1 MRRRIRLTPFGY
13 LVVAVLILLL
23 LGGIYLIIR
32 GIGSG
37 SSPAPTPTPPLAPAA
52 SVSPDPSVST
62 SPGLSPEPTPSMEP
76 SSTPEMTPVPTNS
89 PTPSPT
95 DTPKPA
101 ASRTPSPDEVKNAR
115 DGKLT
120 TGGVVLRAAP
130 NTDGEILGK
139 YVGGT
144 NLKVYA
150 ESGDYYLVQVVKEE
164 KYGYMAKKFV
174 QVDTSTP
181 EPITTSVPTGAIG
194 GTVRSSVVALR
205 SSPDLSDSSNKVGQ
219 VEQNEPVYIYF
230 KYTNAAGD
238 TFYYIEVARTGKKA
252 YAFSEYITAESSV
265 PTGTPVP

>member
-1 MRRRIRLTPFGY
+1 MSRRVRLTPFGY
-13 LVVAVLILLL
+13 LVVAILVLLL
-23 LGGIYLIIR
+23 LGGLYLIIR
-32 GIGSG
+32 GIGS
-37 SSPAPTPTPPLAPAA
+37 SPSPAATPTPPLAPGT
-52 SVSPDPSVST
+52 SVSPDPADSAAPDPSPDPTLSV
-62 SPGLSPEPTPSMEP
+62 EPSM
-76 SSTPEMTPVPTNS
+76 TPDLTAQPTNVPTTPPTNS
-89 PTPSPT
+89 PEPET
-95 DTPKPA
+95 
-101 ASRTPSPDEVKNAR
+101 SRTPSPDEVKNAK

-174 QVDTSTP
+174 EVNTATP

-194 GTVRSSVVALR
+194 GTVRSSIVALR
-205 SSPDLSDSSNKVGQ
+205 SSPDLSDSGNKVGQ

-252 YAFSEYITAESSV
+252 YAFAEYITAESSV

>member
-1 MRRRIRLTPFGY
+1 MRRRVRLTPFGY
-13 LVVAVLILLL
+13 LVVAILVLLL

-37 SSPAPTPTPPLAPAA
+37 SSPDATPTPPLVPGA
-52 SVSPDPSVST
+52 SISPDPAGSAAPS
-62 SPGLSPEPTPSMEP
+62 LSPDPTMSVEPSMTPNVTAPPTKSPTPP
-76 SSTPEMTPVPTNS
+76 PTNS
-89 PTPSPT
+89 PEPET
-95 DTPKPA
+95 
-101 ASRTPSPDEVKNAR
+101 SRTPSPDEVKNAK

-174 QVDTSTP
+174 EVNTATP
-181 EPITTSVPTGAIG
+181 EPITTSVPTGAVG

-205 SSPDLSDSSNKVGQ
+205 SSPDLSDTGNKVGQ

-230 KYTNAAGD
+230 KHTNAAGD

-252 YAFSEYITAESSV
+252 YAFAEYITAESSV
-265 PTGTPVP
+265 PTGTPAP

>member
-1 MRRRIRLTPFGY
+1 MRRRVRLTPFGY
-13 LVVAVLILLL
+13 LVVAILVLLL

-37 SSPAPTPTPPLAPAA
+37 SSPDATPTPPLVPGA
-52 SVSPDPSVST
+52 SISPDPAGSAAPS
-62 SPGLSPEPTPSMEP
+62 LSPDPTMSVEPSM
-76 SSTPEMTPVPTNS
+76 TPNVTAPPTNS
-89 PTPSPT
+89 PTPPPTNSPEPET
-95 DTPKPA
+95 
-101 ASRTPSPDEVKNAR
+101 SRTPSPDEVKNAK
-115 DGKLT
+115 DGKLI

-174 QVDTSTP
+174 EVNTATP
-181 EPITTSVPTGAIG
+181 EPITTSVPTGAVG

-205 SSPDLSDSSNKVGQ
+205 SSPDLSDSGNKVGQ

-230 KYTNAAGD
+230 KHTNAAGD

-252 YAFSEYITAESSV
+252 YAFAEYITAESSV
-265 PTGTPVP
+265 PTGTPAP

>member
-1 MRRRIRLTPFGY
+1 MRRRVRLTPFGY
-13 LVVAVLILLL
+13 LVVAILVLLL

-37 SSPAPTPTPPLAPAA
+37 SSPDATPTPPLVPGA
-52 SVSPDPSVST
+52 SISPDPAGSAAPS
-62 SPGLSPEPTPSMEP
+62 LSPDPTMRVEPSM
-76 SSTPEMTPVPTNS
+76 TPNVPAPPTNS
-89 PTPSPT
+89 PTPPPTNSPEPET
-95 DTPKPA
+95 
-101 ASRTPSPDEVKNAR
+101 SRTPSPDEVKNAK

-174 QVDTSTP
+174 EVNTATP
-181 EPITTSVPTGAIG
+181 EPITTSVPTGAVG

-205 SSPDLSDSSNKVGQ
+205 SSPDLSDTGNKVGQ

-230 KYTNAAGD
+230 KHTNAAGD

-252 YAFSEYITAESSV
+252 YAFAEYITAESSV
-265 PTGTPVP
+265 PTGTPAP

>member
-1 MRRRIRLTPFGY
+1 MRRRVRLTPFGY
-13 LVVAVLILLL
+13 LVVAILVLLL

-37 SSPAPTPTPPLAPAA
+37 SSPDATPTPPLVPGA
-52 SVSPDPSVST
+52 STSPDPAGSAAPS
-62 SPGLSPEPTPSMEP
+62 LSPDPTMSVEPSM
-76 SSTPEMTPVPTNS
+76 TPNVTAPPTNS
-89 PTPSPT
+89 PTPPPTNSPEPET
-95 DTPKPA
+95 
-101 ASRTPSPDEVKNAR
+101 SRTPSPDEVKNAK

-174 QVDTSTP
+174 EVNTATP
-181 EPITTSVPTGAIG
+181 EPITTSVPTGAVG

-205 SSPDLSDSSNKVGQ
+205 SSPDLSDTGNKVGQ

-230 KYTNAAGD
+230 KHTNAAGD

-252 YAFSEYITAESSV
+252 YAFAEYITAESSV
-265 PTGTPVP
+265 PTGTPAP

>member
-1 MRRRIRLTPFGY
+1 MRRRVRLTPFGY
-13 LVVAVLILLL
+13 LVVAILVLLL

-37 SSPAPTPTPPLAPAA
+37 SSPDATPTPPLVPGA
-52 SVSPDPSVST
+52 SISPDPAGSAAPS
-62 SPGLSPEPTPSMEP
+62 LSPDPTMSVEPSM
-76 SSTPEMTPVPTNS
+76 TPNVTAPPTNS
-89 PTPSPT
+89 PTPPPTNSPEPET
-95 DTPKPA
+95 
-101 ASRTPSPDEVKNAR
+101 SRTPSPDEVKNAK

-174 QVDTSTP
+174 EVNTATP
-181 EPITTSVPTGAIG
+181 EPITTSVPTGAVG

-205 SSPDLSDSSNKVGQ
+205 SSPDLSDTGNKVGQ

-230 KYTNAAGD
+230 KHTNAAGD

-252 YAFSEYITAESSV
+252 YAFAEYITAESSV
-265 PTGTPVP
+265 PTGTPAP

>member
-1 MRRRIRLTPFGY
+1 MRRRVRLTPFGY
-13 LVVAVLILLL
+13 LVVAILVLLL

-37 SSPAPTPTPPLAPAA
+37 SSPDATPTPPLVPGA
-52 SVSPDPSVST
+52 SISPDPAGSAAPS
-62 SPGLSPEPTPSMEP
+62 LSPDPTMSVEPSM
-76 SSTPEMTPVPTNS
+76 TPNVTAPPTNS
-89 PTPSPT
+89 PTPPPTNSPEPET
-95 DTPKPA
+95 
-101 ASRTPSPDEVKNAR
+101 SRTPSPDEVKNAM

-174 QVDTSTP
+174 EVNTATP
-181 EPITTSVPTGAIG
+181 EPITTSVPTGAVG

-205 SSPDLSDSSNKVGQ
+205 SSPDLSDTGNKVGQ

-230 KYTNAAGD
+230 KHTNAAGD

-252 YAFSEYITAESSV
+252 YAFAEYITAESSV
-265 PTGTPVP
+265 PTGTPAP

>member
-1 MRRRIRLTPFGY
+1 MRRRVRLTPFGY
-13 LVVAVLILLL
+13 LVVAILVLLL

-37 SSPAPTPTPPLAPAA
+37 SSPDATPTPPLVPGA
-52 SVSPDPSVST
+52 SISPDPAGSAAPS
-62 SPGLSPEPTPSMEP
+62 LSPDPTMSVEPSM
-76 SSTPEMTPVPTNS
+76 TPNVTAPPTNS
-89 PTPSPT
+89 PTPTPTNSPEPET
-95 DTPKPA
+95 
-101 ASRTPSPDEVKNAR
+101 SRTPSPDEVKNAK

-174 QVDTSTP
+174 EVNTATP
-181 EPITTSVPTGAIG
+181 EPITTSVPTGAVG

-205 SSPDLSDSSNKVGQ
+205 SSPDLSDSGNKVGQ

-230 KYTNAAGD
+230 KHTNAAGD

-252 YAFSEYITAESSV
+252 YAFAEYITAESSV
-265 PTGTPVP
+265 PTGTPAP

>member
-1 MRRRIRLTPFGY
+1 MRRRVRLTPFGY
-13 LVVAVLILLL
+13 LVVAILVLLL

-37 SSPAPTPTPPLAPAA
+37 SSPDATPTPPLVPGA
-52 SVSPDPSVST
+52 SISPDPAGSAAPS
-62 SPGLSPEPTPSMEP
+62 LSPDPTMSVEPSM
-76 SSTPEMTPVPTNS
+76 TPNVTAPPTNS
-89 PTPSPT
+89 PTPPPTNSPEPET
-95 DTPKPA
+95 
-101 ASRTPSPDEVKNAR
+101 SRTPSPDEVKNAK

-139 YVGGT
+139 YVSGT

-174 QVDTSTP
+174 EVNTATP
-181 EPITTSVPTGAIG
+181 EPITTSVPTGAVG

-205 SSPDLSDSSNKVGQ
+205 SSPDLSDTGNKIGQ

-230 KYTNAAGD
+230 KHTNAAGD

-252 YAFSEYITAESSV
+252 YAFAEYITAESSV
-265 PTGTPVP
+265 PTGTPAP